1 MSEIKQLLIIGC
13 GNMGGAMLAG
23 WLADCCMFDSLG
35 RVVNTEVK
43 VIFDDVRAACEP
55 EVCVGGR
62 PRSLVANKSK
72 EAGTGV
78 AFDVTKVVAN
88 NHADL
93 GLADHDLGPGGMTT
107 WTTLGQMTTSTIS
120 DLRAWTTN

>member
-1 MSEIKQLLIIGC
+1 
-13 GNMGGAMLAG
+13 
-23 WLADCCMFDSLG
+23 MFDSLG

-55 EVCVGGR
+55 EVRVGGR

-93 GLADHDLGPGGMTT
+93 GLADHVARLLPTASSDLLTTSSGGGRTT
-107 WTTLGQMTTSTIS
+107 MWTTSGWGWMTK
-120 DLRAWTTN
+120 